1 MNCRPTTRLK
11 KFPGN
16 FRRSW
21 LAFTL
26 IEMLLV
32 ITIIGLLAGIGLPH
46 LKGWGESNAMT
57 SATRQLMDDLSLARL
72 KAINS
77 RSTVYV
83 VFISPD
89 VVTPIFTSSLS
100 TEQ

>member
-1 MNCRPTTRLK
+1 MNCLSTTNLRKFSGIVRRRL
-11 KFPGN
+11 
-16 FRRSW
+16 

-57 SATRQLMDDLSLARL
+57 TATRQLMDDLSLARGL
-72 KAINS
+72 A
-77 RSTVYV
+77 
-83 VFISPD
+83 
-89 VVTPIFTSSLS
+89 
-100 TEQ
+100 